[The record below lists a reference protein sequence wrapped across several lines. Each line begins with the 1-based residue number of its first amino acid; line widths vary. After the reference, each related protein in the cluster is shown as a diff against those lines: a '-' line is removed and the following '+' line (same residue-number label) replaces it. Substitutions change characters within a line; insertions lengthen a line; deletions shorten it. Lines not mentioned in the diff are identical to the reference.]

1 MEQRF
6 KEYKV
11 IRITENGCSTVLLG
25 VATLPIDTIQQR
37 INDEARNGWQV
48 VFQIIERTRYLLFWK
63 RETMIVTFER

>member
-48 VFQIIERTRYLLFWK
+48 VFQIIERTRYLLFWE
-63 RETMIVTFER
+63 RETMIVTFGR